1 MQPAQVL
8 QLGNTTWF
16 SVSVDP
22 ASGFSVCATY
32 NELSEDGR
40 SSDPNTGFSAC
51 ANYGAGAIG
60 LKKGSSKN
68 VANYVAFGE
77 SAGWTEKGYDP
88 SAGTA
93 LWGYFMF
100 WSNTTSI

>member
-1 MQPAQVL
+1 MLCNENGVAAIA
-8 QLGNTTWF
+8 
-16 SVSVDP
+16 VSP
-22 ASGFSVCATY
+22 IFIRKY
-32 NELSEDGR
+32 ILF
-40 SSDPNTGFSAC
+40 SDPNTGFSAC
-51 ANYGAGAIG
+51 ANYGGAIG